1 MFLEGDFGFGMWL
14 DVFWVAFGSAWGFA
28 PLGFFG
34 FGLWLRVFRVA
45 FDLGLGLRSFR
56 VTFGLGFGLPLL

>member
-1 MFLEGDFGFGMWL
+1 MWL
-14 DVFWVAFGSAWGFA
+14 DFWRVAFGSALGFA